1 MLLLLN
7 IFEFILSRT
16 RDEEYRK
23 LADKINNLLK
33 SPQEILVLFKYNM
46 AKRKYEH
53 PFFDYLRRLHIT
65 WKDLM
70 DYDYKTP
77 GLLIGTLHGTKGLE
91 ADTIIIPEVNT
102 YKSDQD
108 RQLLYVGMT
117 RTKKKLI
124 LSANESTAFVKT
136 LQQFQTSDLT

>member
-1 MLLLLN
+1 M
-7 IFEFILSRT
+7 E
-16 RDEEYRK
+16 
-23 LADKINNLLK
+23 
-33 SPQEILVLFKYNM
+33 
-46 AKRKYEH
+46 KRKYKH
-53 PFFDYLRRLHIT
+53 PFFDNLRQLHIN
-65 WKDLM
+65 WKDLLE
-70 DYDYKTP
+70 YDYKTP

-102 YKSDQD
+102 YKSVQD

-136 LQQFQTSDLT
+136 LQDFQTSDII

>member
-1 MLLLLN
+1 
-7 IFEFILSRT
+7 
-16 RDEEYRK
+16 
-23 LADKINNLLK
+23 
-33 SPQEILVLFKYNM
+33 M
-46 AKRKYEH
+46 ANRNYEH
-53 PFFDYLRRLHIT
+53 PFFDNLRRLDIK
-65 WKDLM
+65 WKDLL

-102 YKSDQD
+102 YISDQD

-136 LQQFQTSDLT
+136 LQEFQTSDLI

>member
-1 MLLLLN
+1 
-7 IFEFILSRT
+7 
-16 RDEEYRK
+16 
-23 LADKINNLLK
+23 
-33 SPQEILVLFKYNM
+33 
-46 AKRKYEH
+46 
-53 PFFDYLRRLHIT
+53 
-65 WKDLM
+65 M

-124 LSANESTAFVKT
+124 LSANESTDFVKT
-136 LQQFQTSDLT
+136 LQGFQTSDII